1 MSQFPDDHIESYKT
15 PFLDQ
20 AGKKCVFYV
29 PDNYF
34 LTLESRI
41 LEGVI
46 KAEND
51 LSLFNLAN
59 SEYISP
65 TQFIEPDEETAGNA
79 YFENLSHRISDR
91 IEAVRFDVTRSIT
104 DLPRTDPF
112 IVPEG
117 YFKKLPLLINQLI
130 YLRQE
135 QVISILKPGTRGS
148 SKIFQLSRIAAAASI
163 ALVALFTGLHYQ
175 SLIKSTN
182 EYAKTATEE
191 RFNYRYDID
200 ESLVE
205 DELIG
210 QPVTEIESANPIIKG
225 ADSSAAERYL
235 LDHLDTKTLI
245 EEI

>member
-1 MSQFPDDHIESYKT
+1 MNQIPDDHIESYKT
-15 PFLDQ
+15 PYLDQ

-29 PDNYF
+29 PDSYF

-41 LEGVI
+41 FKGIITV
-46 KAEND
+46 END
-51 LSLFNLAN
+51 LSLFNLEN
-59 SEYISP
+59 SEYFSP
-65 TQFIEPDEETAGNA
+65 TQFIEPDQERAGNA
-79 YFENLSHRISDR
+79 YFENLSHRISGK
-91 IEAVRFDVTRSIT
+91 IEAARFDLPGSIA

-112 IVPEG
+112 TVPEG

-130 YLRQE
+130 YRHQK
-135 QVISILKPGTRGS
+135 QVISVLKFETRGS
-148 SKIFQLSRIAAAASI
+148 AKIFHLSRIAAAASI
-163 ALVALFTGLHYQ
+163 ALIALFTGLHYQ

-182 EYAKTATEE
+182 EYTKTATEE

-210 QPVTEIESANPIIKG
+210 QPVTEIESAIPIIKG
-225 ADSSAAERYL
+225 ADSSATESYL